1 MCTIDVLCVIFVGDV
16 PNSSSWTHLEHSC
29 KILEQRCPRD
39 VLSISQP
46 KSTYINMCFSGSRS
60 VVRMESVPNRGTP
73 NVISPNWG
81 CFLELALH
89 HVLRT
94 ISHSRDGKS
103 YYAAHISWIPR
114 NKNCV
119 CPITLYLTK
128 PNGICFLAQ
137 HGLVSRFGTL
147 KSHSWSWLNLIC
159 SFALAECPSWKKSP
173 LLFVSHG
180 KHHNCPYCHNLRL
193 QCPMFKRTQISCTYY
208 NITINIY
215 IYTYHYPSK
224 YHHKMAAYIELQS
237 PCLMVTLQ

>member
-1 MCTIDVLCVIFVGDV
+1 
-16 PNSSSWTHLEHSC
+16 
-29 KILEQRCPRD
+29 
-39 VLSISQP
+39 
-46 KSTYINMCFSGSRS
+46 MCFSGSRS

-73 NVISPNWG
+73 NVINPNWG

-94 ISHSRDGKS
+94 ISHSRDGKL

-147 KSHSWSWLNLIC
+147 KSHSWSWLKLIC
-159 SFALAECPSWKKSP
+159 SFALAECPSWKNHPCCSYPMGNIIIVPIAITWGFNSP
-173 LLFVSHG
+173 CSNAPRYHVRIIILLLIYV
-180 KHHNCPYCHNLRL
+180 Y
-193 QCPMFKRTQISCTYY
+193 
-208 NITINIY
+208 IY
-215 IYTYHYPSK
+215 IHMGMDQYLLIPFLVGYSHP
-224 YHHKMAAYIELQS
+224 
-237 PCLMVTLQ
+237 